1 MTSGKIEQSRT
12 RAAARHTQTLSS
24 IMTLS
29 KEFADST
36 SMHGIKYI
44 AQENTSLLERYG
56 EFFFFSLGTQLLYAL
71 LKYGTQFILLC

>member
-12 RAAARHTQTLSS
+12 RAAARHPQTLSPL
-24 IMTLS
+24 MTLS

-44 AQENTSLLERYG
+44 AQENASLLERYG
-56 EFFFFSLGTQLLYAL
+56 EFFFFLTW
-71 LKYGTQFILLC
+71 